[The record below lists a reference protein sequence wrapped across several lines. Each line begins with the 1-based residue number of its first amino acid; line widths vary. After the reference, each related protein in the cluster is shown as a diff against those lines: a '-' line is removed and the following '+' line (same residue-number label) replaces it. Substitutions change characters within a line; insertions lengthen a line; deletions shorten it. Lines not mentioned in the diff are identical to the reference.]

1 MTDEWLDD
9 LQELELSGT
18 DVESGADGDK
28 STEPNTGMMCVLLSL
43 TTHKLFKLI
52 YQLVTLIYD

>member
-18 DVESGADGDK
+18 DVESGASGDK
-28 STEPNTGMMCVLLSL
+28 AAEPNASMMRVVLSL
-43 TTHKLFKLI
+43 TTI
-52 YQLVTLIYD
+52 NYSD